1 MRPAPAQRGFTMPE
15 LIAVILIISVLAVA
29 ALPRL
34 DAALLLR
41 TDTYRDQVISALR
54 LAQHTAVSHR
64 RLVCAQIAS
73 QSVTLQIAPA
83 QPAATCSTALVGS
96 VGGAHAVSQGTT
108 STPSPT
114 GTLYF
119 QPSGRITSDGA
130 GVTAGLWSVAISG
143 GTAITVTG
151 ETGHVD

>member
-1 MRPAPAQRGFTMPE
+1 MPAPARGFTMPE
-15 LIAVILIISVLAVA
+15 LIAVILIISVLAVV

-41 TDTYRDQVISALR
+41 TDTTRDQVVSALR

-83 QPAATCSTALVGS
+83 QPATSCSATLAGPVGAAQ
-96 VGGAHAVSQGTT
+96 VVSQGTT
-108 STPSPT
+108 STLSPA

-130 GVTAGLWSVAISG
+130 GVTAGQWQVAISG